1 MISISKFFPV
11 LSAGV
16 ATIAIAVAPMS
27 GVVAQEGNKNSIELP
42 ADPEAWLNS
51 PPISNEVLKGK
62 AAILY
67 FFEEG

>member
-1 MISISKFFPV
+1 VILIPKF
-11 LSAGV
+11 LSALGACL
-16 ATIAIAVAPMS
+16 ATLAIAFAPIS
-27 GVVAQEGNKNSIELP
+27 VSVAQQKDKDSIELP

>member
-1 MISISKFFPV
+1 MSLKLKLLPPRV
-11 LSAGV
+11 AGAV
-16 ATIAIAVAPMS
+16 MLAVAFAS
-27 GVVAQEGNKNSIELP
+27 TDVVFAQKKNEESIRFP

-51 PPISNEVLKGK
+51 PPISNEILKGK

>member
-1 MISISKFFPV
+1 VSVS
-11 LSAGV
+11 
-16 ATIAIAVAPMS
+16 
-27 GVVAQEGNKNSIELP
+27 VAQQKDKDSIELP